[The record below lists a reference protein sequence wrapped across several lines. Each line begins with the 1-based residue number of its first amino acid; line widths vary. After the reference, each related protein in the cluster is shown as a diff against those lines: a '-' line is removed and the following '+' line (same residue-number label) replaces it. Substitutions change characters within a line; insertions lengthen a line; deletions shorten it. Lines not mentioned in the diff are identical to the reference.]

1 LRLCRLRYTGLV
13 SEVASFELPQAQRKR
28 IAALVNGPDG
38 GGPLAVR
45 TDQGEVEL
53 PPTARAAVRRLL
65 ADLAAGTAVHLSP
78 TTPS

>member
-1 LRLCRLRYTGLV
+1 M

-28 IAALVNGPDG
+28 VAALVNGPDG

-53 PPTARAAVRRLL
+53 PPTARSGRSSP
-65 ADLAAGTAVHLSP
+65 AG
-78 TTPS
+78 